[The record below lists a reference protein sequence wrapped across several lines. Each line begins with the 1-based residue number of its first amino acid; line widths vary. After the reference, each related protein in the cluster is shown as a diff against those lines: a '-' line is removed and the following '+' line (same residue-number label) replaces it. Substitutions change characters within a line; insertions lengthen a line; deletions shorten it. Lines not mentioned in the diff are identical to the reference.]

1 MSSVDYDE
9 EKQISRSASNS
20 TGDRKVSVDEPA
32 GPVALAFA
40 ESANR
45 AARGTGEGYFPRT
58 ATHRSTAGGD
68 GPGFPRTTTFRSV
81 LGAVTGS
88 GNKDPSESFP
98 RTATR
103 NSHRVAAFRTL
114 SIQIGETGPDHRTK
128 LAGKKSKL
136 QQGKRALLPWSKKS
150 EAANAQAHSAEEAD
164 YFATLDYH
172 LADSKQIC
180 ERFNTHPEQ
189 GLDAAAAQRR
199 LATDGPNVLTRK
211 RPNQLLKLIG
221 YATKGFCSILWVGVI
236 LFFICWR
243 PLGDPNPQAYNLAL
257 AVLILLVIF
266 LQAIFNGLQ
275 DYSTNKVMDS
285 IKGLMPS
292 ETTVIRDGERQTVA
306 VSSLVA
312 GDIVVLAQGT
322 KVPADIRLLT
332 ASDDLAFDRAVL
344 TGESEEV
351 PGITEDDESN
361 FLESKDIA
369 FLGSF
374 VASGAG
380 TGVVVLTGGKSVM
393 GRINKL
399 TNTGVERKTNLQKE
413 IDRFVWIIIGLTITL
428 ILVMLIVWLAFL
440 RPQHPGFLNVVG
452 ILVNMMSLVVSTL
465 RLVHGHTIADSRL

>member
-9 EKQISRSASNS
+9 EKQLSRCPSNS
-20 TGDRKVSVDEPA
+20 TGDRKISVDEPA

-45 AARGTGEGYFPRT
+45 GARDAGECSSP
-58 ATHRSTAGGD
+58 H
-68 GPGFPRTTTFRSV
+68 TTTFRTV

-88 GNKDPSESFP
+88 GNKEPSESFP

-103 NSHRVAAFRTL
+103 NSHRVAVFRTL

-136 QQGKRALLPWSKKS
+136 QQSKRALLPWSKKR
-150 EAANAQAHSAEEAD
+150 EEAHSTDEVD

-172 LADSKQIC
+172 LVDGKQIC

-189 GLDAAAAQRR
+189 GLDAGAAQRR

-292 ETTVIRDGERQTVA
+292 ETTVIRDGEKQTVA

-351 PGITEDDESN
+351 AGITQDDESN

-413 IDRFVWIIIGLTITL
+413 IDRFVWIIIGLTVSFVL
-428 ILVMLIVWLAFL
+428 IMLIVWLAFL
-440 RPQHPGFLNVVG
+440 RPQHPGFLNTVG
-452 ILVNMMSLVVSTL
+452 ILVNMMSLVVSALPSSASFHQQGLTL
-465 RLVHGHTIADSRL
+465 TLYCRSRSFRRECRWPSL